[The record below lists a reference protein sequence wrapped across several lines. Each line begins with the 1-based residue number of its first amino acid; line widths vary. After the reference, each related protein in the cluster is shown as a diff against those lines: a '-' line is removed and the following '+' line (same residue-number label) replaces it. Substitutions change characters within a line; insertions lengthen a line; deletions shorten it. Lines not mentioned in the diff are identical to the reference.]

1 MPLDRLTP
9 ASSSARRLASLLA
22 AASVVVPLLLASA
35 PVAQAALDVQRI
47 AGNDRYATSVA
58 VSQSSHPDGAP
69 VAIVTTGTGFADA
82 LAGGPAASQLGGPVL
97 LVSPTRV
104 PAVVLDELR
113 RLRPQRVL
121 VLGGSSAVSDTVVGQ
136 LGAEGLAVTRVAG
149 RSRYETAAAVSREV
163 FGAGADVA
171 YVATGTGYADA
182 LAGAAAAGVAKA
194 PILLSAPTTLPAVT
208 ADELQRLRPQRIVIL
223 GGPAALSPAV
233 ESALSAHAPDV
244 SRIAGADR
252 YATAA
257 AVAQQFPG
265 LPTRVFIATGQ
276 GFADALA
283 GGPAA
288 AAVGAPVLLVP
299 PTCIPTPVEAQLSRL
314 AHPPV
319 TLLGGAS
326 VLTAAVASLEPCVKP
341 ANIALGS
348 GVTVADLNDP
358 AGPWK
363 GKVVTIPPS
372 EVDRLDTVLAQD
384 ALPGLETTSS
394 MARRTGAVVA
404 INGDFALPGGRPV
417 HPFAR
422 NGRLIQSEQIYGR
435 SMAIDSR
442 TSRVQ
447 LGPTDLQIAL
457 TVPSTGQWAPISRVN
472 SGASGHGAVAL
483 TTVEGGVLAPVP
495 AASCAVRIRP
505 RSAPALAENGRT
517 GQSYEV
523 RQVHCGPL
531 PLPAGD
537 DILTAPLDGM
547 YAHILRGLTPGQIVS
562 VSWSV
567 GWRDVLDTIGG
578 NPTLV
583 SRSRVVAAN
592 VDGTTPYFNRNPR
605 TAVGYKADGT
615 VLLVTVDGR
624 GAGGSAGMTL
634 RELAELF
641 TRLGAVEA
649 MGLDGGGSTTMV
661 VNGSVRNKPA
671 DGVERPVSSA
681 LVLLPEATSGAALRT
696 ASAPVAPS
704 PVSPQEQAAAEEQMA
719 QDPGSFGGLQQAYA
733 PTR

>member
-1 MPLDRLTP
+1 MRFSRP
-9 ASSSARRLASLLA
+9 APAPSSTRRLASVLA
-22 AASVVVPLLLASA
+22 AASVVVPLILATA
-35 PVAQAALDVQRI
+35 PVAQAAPDVQRLS
-47 AGNDRYATSVA
+47 GTDRYATAVA
-58 VSQSSHPDGAP
+58 VSQSGHPEGAP
-69 VAIVTTGTGFADA
+69 VAVVTTGTGFADA
-82 LAGGPAASQLGGPVL
+82 LAGGPAGSVLGGPVL
-97 LVSPTRV
+97 LVAPTRI
-104 PAVVLDELR
+104 PAVVLEELR

-121 VLGGSSAVSDTVVGQ
+121 VLGGSSAVSPSVVDE
-136 LGAEGLAVTRVAG
+136 LGAEGLAVTRIAG
-149 RSRYETAAAVSREV
+149 RGRYETAAAISQEV
-163 FGAGADVA
+163 FGSGADVA

-182 LAGAAAAGVAKA
+182 LAGAAAAGAAKA
-194 PILLSAPTTLPAVT
+194 PILLSTPTAVPAAT
-208 ADELQRLRPQRIVIL
+208 ADELRRLRPQRVVIL
-223 GGPAALSPAV
+223 GGPSAVSAGVEAELSRY
-233 ESALSAHAPDV
+233 APDV
-244 SRIAGADR
+244 SRVAGADR
-252 YATAA
+252 YSTAA
-257 AVAQQFPG
+257 AVAELFDGTP
-265 LPTRVFIATGQ
+265 PRVFLATGQ

-288 AAVGAPVLLVP
+288 AALGAPVLLVP
-299 PTCIPTPVEAQLSRL
+299 PTCIPAAVEAQLSRL
-314 AHPPV
+314 ANPPV
-319 TLLGGAS
+319 TLLGGTS
-326 VLTAAVASLEPCVKP
+326 VLSPAVASLEPCVKP
-341 ANIALGS
+341 ANLALGS

-358 AGPWK
+358 KGPWK
-363 GKVVTIPPS
+363 GKIVTVPPS

-435 SMAIDSR
+435 SVAIDSR
-442 TSRVQ
+442 ASRVQ

-483 TTVEGGVLAPVP
+483 TTVEGGALAPVP
-495 AASCAVRIRP
+495 SASCAVRIRP
-505 RSAPALAENGRT
+505 RSAPAIAENGRT

-523 RQVHCGPL
+523 REVHCGSL

-537 DILTAPLDGM
+537 DVLTAPLDGM
-547 YAHILRGLTPGQIVS
+547 YAPVLRGLKPGQTVS

-583 SRSRVVAAN
+583 TRGAVVAAN
-592 VDGTTPYFNRNPR
+592 VDGSTPYFNRNPR

-649 MGLDGGGSTTMV
+649 MGLDGGGSSTMV
-661 VNGSVRNKPA
+661 VNGTVRNNPA
-671 DGVERPVSSA
+671 DGTERPVSSA
-681 LVLLPEATSGAALRT
+681 LVLLPEPTSGAALRT
-696 ASAPVAPS
+696 ASAPVAPR
-704 PVSPQEQAAAEEQMA
+704 PLTAQEQAAAEDRMA
-719 QDPGSFGGLQQAYA
+719 QDPASMGGLQQAYDA
-733 PTR
+733 G